1 LGKIDNIL
9 ELLTF
14 LGAIMSFEA
23 VILWQLFKL
32 NKGYKL
38 LMSSYGQPV
47 NDKNQIL
54 KEVRRIRFLLEGQDV

>member
-1 LGKIDNIL
+1 LNKIDNIL

-14 LGAIMSFEA
+14 VGAIMSFEA

-32 NKGYKL
+32 SKGYKL
-38 LMSSYGQPV
+38 LMSYHGQTG

-54 KEVRRIRFLLEGQDV
+54 KEVRRIRFLLEGDDI

>member
-1 LGKIDNIL
+1 MGKIDNIL

-47 NDKNQIL
+47 NEKNQIL

>member
-1 LGKIDNIL
+1 MNKIDNIL

-14 LGAIMSFEA
+14 VGAIMSFEA

-54 KEVRRIRFLLEGQDV
+54 KEVRRIRFILEGQDV

>member
-1 LGKIDNIL
+1 MSKIDNIL